1 VSAPDPAVEA
11 AYAHCRDVARREAR
25 NFYYGFVLLSAGR
38 RAGIYAAYAFARRCD
53 DSVDGPDPDDQKLRA
68 IARRRDELEACYHGA
83 PPADEDAASALA
95 DALGEHAS
103 RYTRQLFA
111 CESCGRLLVESAPG
125 SGTYRSFVPEDDER
139 AVLTSDPE
147 PPPSA

>member
-1 VSAPDPAVEA
+1 MSTVQCRCGHVLPDVSDRLPYKAYLHVDEDDEA
-11 AYAHCRDVARREAR
+11 FWDGIVRETLGLLKKTRQQSARE
-25 NFYYGFVLLSAGR
+25 GVLDRML
-38 RAGIYAAYAFARRCD
+38 
-53 DSVDGPDPDDQKLRA
+53 P
-68 IARRRDELEACYHGA
+68 GA